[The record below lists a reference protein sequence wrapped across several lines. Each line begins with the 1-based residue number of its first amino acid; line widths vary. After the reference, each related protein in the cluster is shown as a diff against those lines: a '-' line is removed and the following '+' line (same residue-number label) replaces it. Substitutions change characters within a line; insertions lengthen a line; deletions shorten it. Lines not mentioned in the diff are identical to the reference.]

1 MPNPPASAS
10 LSVIT
15 IGSAMIDIITL
26 VADESVER
34 MTMHNEAASFLL
46 LEQGRKIDA
55 ISISSH
61 VGGGAV
67 NTAVGLSRQGWDAS
81 TYVKLGR
88 DLNADKIRECLA
100 RENIRNDFVATCDEC
115 DTGTAVMVSSHDRN
129 ATIFTY
135 RGANTRLVPSEITR
149 DMFAGRQL
157 AYIASL
163 SNRSAD
169 CLPTLLETA
178 KAADCIVA
186 FNPGIRQ
193 ITSRTAE
200 LLSSLAK
207 IDILI
212 LNRVEAS
219 ALVPG
224 LSARL
229 RSIDTQ
235 EGPHFSGKGVPA
247 LLRTGFEAMGFGL
260 STMAFVK
267 AVRALGVRWL
277 VITDGAEGAYVAA
290 DDGLHFC
297 PTLKVEVA
305 GTAGAGDAFASTLAG
320 ALVEGVGV
328 PRAMQRASVNAS
340 SVVSHI
346 DTQEGLLD
354 AEALAARIERAGE
367 KLTPLHWDY

>member
-1 MPNPPASAS
+1 MPDALKA
-10 LSVIT
+10 VT

-34 MTMHNEAASFLL
+34 MTMHNEDASFLL

-55 ISISSH
+55 ISITSH
-61 VGGGAV
+61 IGGGAV
-67 NTAVGLSRQGWDAS
+67 NTAVSLARQGWNAAS
-81 TYVKLGR
+81 HVKLGR
-88 DLNADKIRECLA
+88 DMNAQKIRECLDKEKISQA
-100 RENIRNDFVATCDEC
+100 FVSTCSDC

-135 RGANTRLVPSEITR
+135 RGANTRLLPEEIS
-149 DMFAGRQL
+149 DAIFAGRDL
-157 AYIASL
+157 VYVASL

-169 CLPTLLETA
+169 CLPTILNKANTA
-178 KAADCIVA
+178 GASVA

-193 ITSRTAE
+193 ITSRTAD
-200 LLSSLAK
+200 LLNSLSM

-224 LSARL
+224 LSARFGSAAL
-229 RSIDTQ
+229 AG
-235 EGPHFSGKGVPA
+235 GPHLSGRSLPT
-247 LLRTGFEAMGFGL
+247 LLRTGFEALGFSL
-260 STMAFVK
+260 SVMAFIK
-267 AVRALGVRWL
+267 AVRSLGVKWL

-290 DDGLHFC
+290 DDGLYFC
-297 PTLKVEVA
+297 PTLKTEVA

-320 ALVEGVGV
+320 ALVGGADV
-328 PRAMQRASVNAS
+328 PTAMQRASINAA

-354 AEALAARIERAGE
+354 DITLKARIKETSDALETRYWAYG
-367 KLTPLHWDY
+367 KAD